1 MVRRFLVAAALASG
15 LTPCVAQ
22 GTAKTP
28 LPLTQPRINEFA
40 AALDRVV
47 RALVDDT
54 GLRRPQEPLPT
65 YLNRIAIPLPKETP
79 SQYVS
84 RTEGYLRSLEQASQ
98 ATAPLRRLPPIQDT
112 NPANR
117 ARWRRLTHT
126 LSLLPRRIAKLRAA
140 WKRESRHSPK
150 PVPKTL
156 GQEFAQ
162 TLNIV
167 LSARDGLRDA
177 RP

>member
-1 MVRRFLVAAALASG
+1 VAAVTILY
-15 LTPCVAQ
+15 LTACAAQ

-28 LPLTQPRINEFA
+28 PPLTQPRINEYA
-40 AALDRVV
+40 AALDRAV
-47 RALVDDT
+47 RTLVDDT
-54 GLRRPQEPLPT
+54 GLRQPQEPLPA
-65 YLNRIAIPLPKETP
+65 YLNRIVVPLPKETP
-79 SQYVS
+79 SQYVA
-84 RTEGYLRSLEQASQ
+84 RIEGYLRSLEQATR
-98 ATAPLRRLPPIQDT
+98 ATAPLRRLPPLLDT
-112 NPANR
+112 APTNQ
-117 ARWRRLTHT
+117 ARWQRLTHT

-156 GQEFAQ
+156 GQEFTQ
-162 TLNIV
+162 TLDMA